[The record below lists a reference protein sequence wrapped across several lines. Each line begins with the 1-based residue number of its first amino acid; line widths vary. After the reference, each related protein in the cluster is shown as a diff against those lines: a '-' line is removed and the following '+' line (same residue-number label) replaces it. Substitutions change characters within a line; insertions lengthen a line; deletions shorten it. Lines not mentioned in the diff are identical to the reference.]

1 MSGDRTVKF
10 VFEVDQASVNN
21 VKRAFTEIVN
31 ASKAMADAL
40 KTAGA
45 GGIMGGGNVGA
56 RPAAGAGSMQS
67 ATAAQKSTLKLD
79 VISPDALKNFKDF
92 VTAVKAGAN
101 DIKTSLG
108 PTIQLIANLNSQLA
122 QLKASAGSTG
132 GAGGNI
138 QSPSWFQPPTG
149 TVVGGQQAPL
159 QTFLVNQAAAAQATG
174 GGTGM
179 GMGGGGGG
187 GMGGGGAGSVVGG
200 IAQLLGLGGMMGI
213 GALGYAAHTAKT
225 TGIAYLN
232 ELQYAPMGEIG
243 LKAVRSDLMSQAYSS
258 TMQGDYRYGYAT
270 ALLSRDAVLRKR
282 VSAAAS
288 YDEAVPAAVAA
299 QQSFAEKINKRLA
312 FGTGGWGGIVLGGA
326 MDFAS
331 SYGPQA
337 FGLSGELTKD
347 RALLAQAQERGLPT
361 TLGLG
366 KSIGVQSPAGTSL
379 SDQRNIDNITAA
391 STMRNIEQLIA
402 SMGANEKYALS
413 NVSAEMDSRTN
424 FSRIFGLSRKP
435 TFVLDPTTGTMTT
448 RWDDQIK
455 ALEERLVRAGGYSKE
470 EWGSASLS
478 MRTAL
483 GTGTY
488 GGYGFQNAQSALM
501 GARGAGYS
509 GLEGLLSGSIR
520 AGYGMRGFNTAMG
533 FGDPIAGKTIGE
545 AVIGQGWSPDQFT
558 GGLGVMAAMQ
568 NAPSMFG
575 QQWNVNSASRAI
587 AGMESSIRNT
597 NLDPATRSNNI
608 IAAIKATRAMGPAGD
623 IGPMGQDMLAN
634 LSRTKAMDILAS
646 GQVPEGLRNA
656 LGPAAY
662 EIIEQYV
669 QNTGP
674 STLLTART
682 GAATA
687 GRASNISKW
696 LGRVRETGGLSGLYQ
711 AYKNDPAA
719 MAEAQS
725 ALGTALA
732 NITGSSV
739 EAGIGEIGQEFGF
752 LSGKGATMGAGP
764 FGALKAR
771 STEKAGAEAKGDM
784 ISETAKTL
792 QQMGDLVNMA
802 IRNGKQIVETTG
814 SFSEMKGSVDE
825 LQKVFGRLAYK
836 LNHDFNLG
844 VALKPGPK

>member
-1 MSGDRTVKF
+1 MPGNDKTVKF

-40 KTAGA
+40 KSAGA
-45 GGIMGGGNVGA
+45 GGVMGGGNVGA
-56 RPAAGAGSMQS
+56 RPAAGAGSMQ
-67 ATAAQKSTLKLD
+67 AAAAAQKNTIKLD
-79 VISPDALKNFKDF
+79 VIGPDAAKNFKDF

-174 GGTGM
+174 GGAGM
-179 GMGGGGGG
+179 GMGGGGGT
-187 GMGGGGAGSVVGG
+187 GMGALSALGGIFGIGGLLSPMGLAGTSVYMMKRMGIAGLNDYQDAPMGTVAQGAIRNNLIASTYSSVMNRDYKYGYMALTLASHRDMSRRVFASSSTEKSPEALADVGKAGMQFLAAPGTATGGALLSTILGNNENLSGVVTQGRALIQQLSDRTG
-200 IAQLLGLGGMMGI
+200 IPSLGLG
-213 GALGYAAHTAKT
+213 
-225 TGIAYLN
+225 
-232 ELQYAPMGEIG
+232 
-243 LKAVRSDLMSQAYSS
+243 
-258 TMQGDYRYGYAT
+258 
-270 ALLSRDAVLRKR
+270 
-282 VSAAAS
+282 
-288 YDEAVPAAVAA
+288 
-299 QQSFAEKINKRLA
+299 
-312 FGTGGWGGIVLGGA
+312 
-326 MDFAS
+326 
-331 SYGPQA
+331 
-337 FGLSGELTKD
+337 
-347 RALLAQAQERGLPT
+347 RAIPG
-361 TLGLG
+361 
-366 KSIGVQSPAGTSL
+366 SNSPAGTALMSEANL
-379 SDQRNIDNITAA
+379 QNNEAAAMLNNFETA
-391 STMRNIEQLIA
+391 MA
-402 SMGANEKYALS
+402 SMSAKQRYALDQLS
-413 NVSAEMDSRTN
+413 SEMP
-424 FSRIFGLSRKP
+424 SRIRFARTFGLSRHRAMG
-435 TFVLDPTTGTMTT
+435 LDLSRPVMGTGANQTQ
-448 RWDDQIK
+448 DLAYIVDEIK
-455 ALEERLVRAGGYSKE
+455 DLEQNLEAAGYSKE
-470 EWGSASLS
+470 EWGSAKL
-478 MRTAL
+478 
-483 GTGTY
+483 
-488 GGYGFQNAQSALM
+488 SALNVLGRGRYGQHGYSSAASAIM
-501 GARGAGYS
+501 GARGAGFS
-509 GLEGLLSGSIR
+509 GFEGIANASIR
-520 AGYGMRGFNTAMG
+520 AGYGMQGFNTAMG
-533 FGDPIAGKTIGE
+533 FGDPIAGRMIGE

-575 QQWNVNSASRAI
+575 QQWNINSASRAI
-587 AGMESSIRNT
+587 AGMESGIRNT

-656 LGPAAY
+656 LGPMAY
-662 EIIEQYV
+662 EMIEQYV

-674 STLLTART
+674 STMLTART
-682 GAATA
+682 GMATA
-687 GRASNISKW
+687 GGGMTNTSKW
-696 LGRVRETGGLSGLYQ
+696 LGRLRDTGGLAGLYQ

-732 NITGSSV
+732 NITGSSI

-752 LSGKGATMGAGP
+752 LSGKGATMGRGP
-764 FGALKAR
+764 FGAIPKG
-771 STEKAGAEAKGDM
+771 STEEQG
-784 ISETAKTL
+784 AKTSAEMIEETKKSL
-792 QQMGDLVNMA
+792 TDMGSMVNMA
-802 IRNGKQIVETTG
+802 IKYSKPIVEVAG
-814 SFSEMKGSVDE
+814 QFSEMKSTVTD
-825 LQKVFGRLAYK
+825 LQVVFGKLAQK